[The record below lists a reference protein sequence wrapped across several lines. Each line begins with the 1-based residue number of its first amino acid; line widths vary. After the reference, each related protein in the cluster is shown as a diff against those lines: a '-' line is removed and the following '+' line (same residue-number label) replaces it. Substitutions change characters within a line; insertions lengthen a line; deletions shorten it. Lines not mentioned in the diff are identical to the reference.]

1 MAAEKLTDPEASK
14 CLRRQMFKSLTKIER
29 YLKRHDPQGL
39 QRISEWYKT
48 VSTTDEDTTDT
59 VPSAAEHDDEQRL
72 RRQRRKLRRQKRKQK
87 FKQLHC
93 YEYSINHNGSDH
105 NGWVRRVEQNEIHE
119 SKLAYLRIPRGIA
132 SRSLLVPPQPDWLFS
147 DLLPDVLPEDE
158 SFQLNSNVSNAE
170 ESSRRSAERELTRMR
185 LDRWVFLYFLMLR
198 ANWESTVVE
207 EKKSAPDVNMYAEE
221 HLHKWTVRLRFKIM
235 RQVAMK
241 VALCGFLSR
250 LGLESN
256 TKIVFCRDGF
266 YGLMDVGNIY
276 GETTKTPYAMISL
289 NSTPRYL
296 GLKNGDCIF
305 VNSCSVTQRQMMEQ
319 ASTRPD
325 APKRRHKA
333 SRGSVAFADELEHG
347 SDYDDEN
354 AGEEGEPGFGIHLE
368 HGDSQLLNGLEF

>member
-1 MAAEKLTDPEASK
+1 MAAEKLTDPDASK

-289 NSTPRYL
+289 NSTPSTQKVL
-296 GLKNGDCIF
+296 GSEERRLHICQF
-305 VNSCSVTQRQMMEQ
+305 VQRHA
-319 ASTRPD
+319 AS
-325 APKRRHKA
+325 
-333 SRGSVAFADELEHG
+333 
-347 SDYDDEN
+347 DDG
-354 AGEEGEPGFGIHLE
+354 AGVNEAGRAKETPQGEPRIRCIRRRARTWKRLRR
-368 HGDSQLLNGLEF
+368 